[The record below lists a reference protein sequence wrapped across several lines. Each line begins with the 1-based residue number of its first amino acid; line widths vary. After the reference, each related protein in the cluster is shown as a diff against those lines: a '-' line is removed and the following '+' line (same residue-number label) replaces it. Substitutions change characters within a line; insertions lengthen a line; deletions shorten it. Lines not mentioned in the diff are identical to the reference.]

1 MHSPLPSAP
10 AREICSAALPKSDHA
25 RWAVLAALIPFAL
38 LAWRFDFLCD
48 DAYISFRYSR
58 NLALGEGLRFNL
70 HADPPVE
77 GYSNFLWVVYLAL
90 FERVGWDVTLWSRI
104 SSAACGALLTAWLA
118 RSATRQFELD
128 GIRAAACGL
137 FVGTLPPI
145 ALWATGGLATMP
157 MALATF
163 GFWERLMGDRD
174 RPRGWQAGL
183 FALAAGLVRADGAV
197 WVMLVASGAA
207 LVWLTGARGSER
219 ERDRRRALR
228 RALVGALT
236 ICALGVALHVTWRIA
251 TYGDYLPNTAR
262 LKAGFSPDRLLRG
275 LDYVAAFLLTI
286 PSLAIAAVAGLLPRA
301 RGASSVWLPA
311 LVVLS
316 GTLAY
321 AVWVGGDFM
330 PMGRFLFP
338 AVPFVALL
346 FAGALRACGARA
358 AAGLTA
364 LCVTLSLLAA
374 ADLGPL
380 PASLRARFHFR
391 ADREV
396 WESEVE
402 MWRGM
407 KQRAEQWALQ
417 GRALAHCTDE
427 GESMIFGAL
436 GALGYYSGLE
446 AYDTYGLVTPAVVE
460 RGVSIPNSSPGHD
473 MRVGPSFFFARH
485 PTYLGSV
492 LTRVSAPLDEGLA
505 ERWHEHPWSEMVTL
519 ERHPLPVEEGF
530 PAGVELRLLRMHRW
544 E

>member
-1 MHSPLPSAP
+1 MSKPH
-10 AREICSAALPKSDHA
+10 HA
-25 RWAVLAALIPFAL
+25 RWAILAALIPFAL

-58 NLALGEGLRFNL
+58 HLALGEGLRFNL
-70 HADPPVE
+70 AAETPVE

-90 FERVGWDVTLWSRI
+90 FERLGWDVTLWSRI
-104 SSAACGALLTAWLA
+104 SSAVCGALLVCWLT
-118 RSATRQFELD
+118 RTATRHFGLD
-128 GIRAAACGL
+128 GCRAAACGL
-137 FVGTLPPI
+137 FAGTLPPI

-163 GFWERLMGDRD
+163 GFWQRLLGDRD

-183 FALAAGLVRADGAV
+183 FALAAALVRADGAV
-197 WVMLVASGAA
+197 WVLLVGLGAL
-207 LVWLTGARGSER
+207 LVWLASER
-219 ERDRRRALR
+219 PAALR
-228 RALVGALT
+228 RALVQAALV
-236 ICALGVALHVTWRIA
+236 CALGVALHVAWRIA

-262 LKAGFSPDRLLRG
+262 LKAGFTPDRLQRG
-275 LDYVAAFLLTI
+275 VDYVAAFLLTI
-286 PSLAIAAVAGLLPRA
+286 PSLVVAAAAGLLPAA
-301 RGASSVWLPA
+301 RREKAAWIPA
-311 LVVLS
+311 LVVAT

-338 AVPFVALL
+338 AVPFVVLL
-346 FAGALRACGARA
+346 FAGALRAAGARTA
-358 AAGLTA
+358 VALTA
-364 LCVTLSLLAA
+364 VCVTLSLLAA
-374 ADLGPL
+374 ADAGPV
-380 PASLRARFHFR
+380 PSSLRSRFHFR
-391 ADREV
+391 ADRKV

-407 KQRAEQWALQ
+407 KERAEHWAVQ
-417 GRALAHCTDE
+417 GRALALHTQA

-460 RGVSIPNSSPGHD
+460 RGEAIPHSSPGHD
-473 MRVGPSFFFARH
+473 MRVAPSFFFPHH

-492 LTRVSAPLDEGLA
+492 LARIGAPLDEGLA
-505 ERWHEHPWSEMVTL
+505 ERWSEHAWSELVTI
-519 ERHPLPVEEGF
+519 ERYPLPAEEGF
-530 PAGVELRLLRMHRW
+530 PAGIELRLLRMHRW